1 MKTLDRADIALVLNR
16 LPIGTTVEDIHS
28 WVILCLNF
36 ADKMELSAQQKDE
49 FLTACGFDL
58 TIGHY
63 DWRGEFC

>member
-36 ADKMELSAQQKDE
+36 ATKMELSAQQKDE

-58 TIGHY
+58 AIGHY